1 MVNFSSIVGLID
13 MSKKVKIS
21 IIISSIIV
29 FFVAAILALYLVVLP
44 KAVATPEVWKYVNKI
59 VKENCGAEL
68 VVSNPCLKTS
78 LKPEITFDIDTLTLV
93 KDGETIFNV
102 KNMQSGI
109 NFAKIFAK
117 EIKLQKFGVDDLYV
131 DVNKLQHLKI
141 KEGEQVEQKP
151 CPIKIDWFD
160 SLLYVK
166 KCIFIYE
173 SPQKVMMKFLA
184 GDISLDMSGEPRYLH
199 FKSLLDMAHNKD
211 RLRLEFWDKNT
222 VYIQDKKLIFD
233 KFKFSVNESQI
244 VLDAKFNQDGKYKLD
259 LFSNKFSI
267 QNVDKFMRTNML
279 VANGADVMNCF
290 KDLTG
295 DFSFNVKVSDTAFGA
310 VVKVNKIVGKLV
322 PLANIPLTISKGTII
337 VDPQNITVSGFDGF
351 YGHQV
356 KNKIGMFG
364 NVFDYATK
372 ADTNLFITGDA
383 YDELAQHISKL
394 AGIRIAFLNVSKI
407 VVRVVCDV
415 TGKVKVTGGAK
426 VPAGSNV
433 TFEGASISS
442 AKFDRAIGLDLEV
455 LKDKLTINHINYYI
469 SENIAQNVAPQK
481 PMVSIKG
488 LVNCYTGYLYN
499 LGFEIPEPLPSEF
512 FNVLIGQKLLKR
524 GTVAGKMNFVNGE
537 KPYLDGEMEIKSV
550 RVSGQSFKI
559 NNGKMIAKDDNIHLT
574 ADGRFRRLNYKFDGN
589 IKNCL
594 LFPILV
600 KNVNLNIDEID
611 VERVMQSFVP
621 REQRI
626 AQAHKNLNPNRPKS
640 AESKISTKYFD
651 VDDTPQKETKSENS
665 DAVEPIVFQP
675 NLIVVNDCNFH
686 VGKGAYKQIKF
697 GNLHATL
704 TLDKNGLLNVQ
715 SNKFDFAEGIST
727 LKLVCDLAKP
737 TYYIRLGAK
746 DVDVDVLSTAIL
758 NLPNEIS
765 GKAMALLEF
774 NTDASAKL
782 NGKIQFSVDN
792 GSITKLGLVQYLLN
806 VASLFRNPL
815 AMISPTTFWDL
826 VNVPEGT
833 FKKING
839 TLVIKDNI
847 IERMMIKSSSPQ
859 LSAFIIGRINLVN
872 MDASL
877 RIYTKFSN
885 VHKGFSG
892 FLRNIS
898 LNVLSKRVKTNA
910 KNDASYYA
918 MELSQLP
925 KLETG
930 EEMAQVYLTK
940 FDGDVLTTNFISQLK
955 RIK

>member
-1 MVNFSSIVGLID
+1 

-141 KEGEQVEQKP
+141 KEGEQIEQKP

-173 SPQKVMMKFLA
+173 SPQKIMMKFLA

-364 NVFDYATK
+364 NVFDYSTK

-407 VVRVVCDV
+407 VVSVVCDV

-433 TFEGASISS
+433 TFEGASISP

-469 SENIAQNVAPQK
+469 SENIAQNIAPQK

-746 DVDVDVLSTAIL
+746 DVNVDVLSTAIL
-758 NLPNEIS
+758 NLPKEIS

>member
-1 MVNFSSIVGLID
+1 MVNFSSIKGRID
-13 MSKKVKIS
+13 MSKKIKIP
-21 IIISSIIV
+21 IIISSIIAL
-29 FFVAAILALYLVVLP
+29 FVAIILSLYLIVLP
-44 KAVATPEVWKYVNKI
+44 KVVATPEVWEYVNKI
-59 VKENCGAEL
+59 VKETCGAEL

-78 LKPEITFDIDTLTLV
+78 LKPEIAFDIDGLALI
-93 KDGETIFNV
+93 KDGETLLNV
-102 KNMQSGI
+102 KNMQSGV

-131 DVNKLQHLKI
+131 DMNKLQHLKV

-166 KCIFIYE
+166 RCIFIYE

-199 FKSLLDMAHNKD
+199 FKSLLDMEHNKD
-211 RLRLEFWDKNT
+211 RLRLEFWDKDT
-222 VYIQDKKLIFD
+222 VYIKDKKLIFD
-233 KFKFSVNESQI
+233 KFKFFVNNSEI
-244 VLDAKFNQDGKYKLD
+244 VLDANFNQDGKYKLD
-259 LFSNKFSI
+259 LSSKKFSI

-279 VANGADVMNCF
+279 VANGSDVMNCF
-290 KDLTG
+290 KDLAG
-295 DFSFNVKVSDTAFGA
+295 DFSFDVKMSDSAFGA

-322 PLANIPLTISKGTII
+322 PLANIPLTISKGSII
-337 VDPQNITVSGFDGF
+337 VDPQNIAISDFDGF

-356 KNKIGMFG
+356 KNKIGLFG

-394 AGIRIAFLNVSKI
+394 AGIRIAFVNVSKFVI
-407 VVRVVCDV
+407 RVVCDV

-433 TFEGASISS
+433 TFEGASISP

-512 FNVLIGQKLLKR
+512 FNVLVGQTLLKR
-524 GTVAGKMNFVNGE
+524 GTVAGKMDFVNGE

-559 NNGKMIAKDDNIHLT
+559 NNGKVVAKDDNIHLT

-600 KNVNLNIDEID
+600 KNVNLNIDELD
-611 VERVMQSFVP
+611 VERVMQTFAP

-640 AESKISTKYFD
+640 VESKISTKYFV
-651 VDDTPQKETKSENS
+651 VDDTPKTETKSETS
-665 DAVEPIVFQP
+665 EAVEPIVFQP
-675 NLIVVNDCNFH
+675 NLIVVNDCNFN
-686 VGKGAYKQIKF
+686 VTKGAYKQIKF

-737 TYYIRLGAK
+737 TYYIRLGANN
-746 DVDVDVLSTAIL
+746 VDVDVLSTAIL
-758 NLPNEIS
+758 NLPKEIS
-765 GKAMALLEF
+765 GKAKALLEF

-898 LNVLSKRVKTNA
+898 LNVLSKRVRSNA

-930 EEMAQVYLTK
+930 EETAQVYLTK
-940 FDGDVLTTNFISQLK
+940 FDGDVLTSNFISQLK

>member
-44 KAVATPEVWKYVNKI
+44 KAVATPEVWEYVNKI

-93 KDGETIFNV
+93 KDGETLFNV

-364 NVFDYATK
+364 NVFDYSTK

-433 TFEGASISS
+433 TFEGASISP

-469 SENIAQNVAPQK
+469 SENIAQNIAPQK

-727 LKLVCDLAKP
+727 LKLVCDFAKP

-758 NLPNEIS
+758 NLPKEIS

-885 VHKGFSG
+885 IHKGFSG

>member
-1 MVNFSSIVGLID
+1 

-93 KDGETIFNV
+93 KDGETLFNV

-267 QNVDKFMRTNML
+267 QNVDEFMRTNML

-433 TFEGASISS
+433 TFEGASISP

-469 SENIAQNVAPQK
+469 SENIAQNIAPQK

-626 AQAHKNLNPNRPKS
+626 AKAHKNLNPNRPKS

-758 NLPNEIS
+758 NLPKEIS

-930 EEMAQVYLTK
+930 EETAQVYLTK

>member
-1 MVNFSSIVGLID
+1 MVNFSSIKGRID
-13 MSKKVKIS
+13 MSKKIKIP
-21 IIISSIIV
+21 IIISSIIAL
-29 FFVAAILALYLVVLP
+29 FVAIILSLYLIVLP
-44 KAVATPEVWKYVNKI
+44 KVVATPEVWEYVNKI
-59 VKENCGAEL
+59 VKETCGAEL

-78 LKPEITFDIDTLTLV
+78 LKPEIAFDIDGLTLI
-93 KDGETIFNV
+93 KDGETLLNV
-102 KNMQSGI
+102 KNMQSGV

-131 DVNKLQHLKI
+131 DMNKLQRLKI

-166 KCIFIYE
+166 RCIFIYE

-199 FKSLLDMAHNKD
+199 FKSLLDMEHNKD
-211 RLRLEFWDKNT
+211 RLRLEFWDKDT
-222 VYIQDKKLIFD
+222 VYIKDKKLIFD
-233 KFKFSVNESQI
+233 KFKFFVNNSEI
-244 VLDAKFNQDGKYKLD
+244 VLDANFNQDGKYKLD
-259 LFSNKFSI
+259 LSSKKFSI

-279 VANGADVMNCF
+279 VANGSDVMNCF
-290 KDLTG
+290 KDLAG
-295 DFSFNVKVSDTAFGA
+295 DFSFDVKMSDSAFGA

-322 PLANIPLTISKGTII
+322 PLANIPLTISKGSII
-337 VDPQNITVSGFDGF
+337 VDPQNIAISDFDGF

-356 KNKIGMFG
+356 KNKIGLFG

-394 AGIRIAFLNVSKI
+394 AGIRIAFVNVSKFVI
-407 VVRVVCDV
+407 RVVCDV

-433 TFEGASISS
+433 TFEGASISP

-512 FNVLIGQKLLKR
+512 FNVLVGQTLLKR
-524 GTVAGKMNFVNGE
+524 GTVAGKMDFVNGE

-559 NNGKMIAKDDNIHLT
+559 NNGKVVAKDDNIHLT

-600 KNVNLNIDEID
+600 KNVNLNIDELD
-611 VERVMQSFVP
+611 VERVMQTFAP

-640 AESKISTKYFD
+640 VESKISTKYFV
-651 VDDTPQKETKSENS
+651 VDDTPKTETKSETS
-665 DAVEPIVFQP
+665 EAVEPIVFQP
-675 NLIVVNDCNFH
+675 NLIVVNDCNFN
-686 VGKGAYKQIKF
+686 VTKGAYKQIKF

-737 TYYIRLGAK
+737 TYYIRLGANN
-746 DVDVDVLSTAIL
+746 VDVDVLSTAIL
-758 NLPNEIS
+758 NLPKEIS
-765 GKAMALLEF
+765 GKAKALLEF

-898 LNVLSKRVKTNA
+898 LNVLSKRVRSNA

-930 EEMAQVYLTK
+930 EETAQVYLTK
-940 FDGDVLTTNFISQLK
+940 FDGDVLTSNFISQLK

>member
-1 MVNFSSIVGLID
+1 

-93 KDGETIFNV
+93 KDGETLFNV

-433 TFEGASISS
+433 TFEGANISP

-469 SENIAQNVAPQK
+469 SENIAQNISPQK

-715 SNKFDFAEGIST
+715 SSKFDFAEGIST

-758 NLPNEIS
+758 NLPKEIS

>member
-1 MVNFSSIVGLID
+1 
-13 MSKKVKIS
+13 MSKKIKIP
-21 IIISSIIV
+21 IIISSIIAL
-29 FFVAAILALYLVVLP
+29 FVAIILSLYLIVLP
-44 KAVATPEVWKYVNKI
+44 KVVATPEVWEYVNKI
-59 VKENCGAEL
+59 VKETCGAEL

-78 LKPEITFDIDTLTLV
+78 LKPEIAFDIDGLALI
-93 KDGETIFNV
+93 KDGETLLNV
-102 KNMQSGI
+102 KNMQSGV

-131 DVNKLQHLKI
+131 DMNKLQHLKV

-166 KCIFIYE
+166 RCIFIYE

-199 FKSLLDMAHNKD
+199 FKSLLDMEHNKD
-211 RLRLEFWDKNT
+211 RLRLEFWDKDT
-222 VYIQDKKLIFD
+222 VYIKDKKLIFD
-233 KFKFSVNESQI
+233 KFKFFVNNSEI
-244 VLDAKFNQDGKYKLD
+244 VLDANFNQDGKYKLD
-259 LFSNKFSI
+259 LSSKKFSI

-279 VANGADVMNCF
+279 VANGSDVMNCF
-290 KDLTG
+290 KDLAG
-295 DFSFNVKVSDTAFGA
+295 DFSFDVKMSDSAFGA

-322 PLANIPLTISKGTII
+322 PLANIPLTISKGSII
-337 VDPQNITVSGFDGF
+337 VDPQNIAISDFDGF

-356 KNKIGMFG
+356 KNKIGLFG

-394 AGIRIAFLNVSKI
+394 AGIRIAFVNVSKFVI
-407 VVRVVCDV
+407 RVVCDV

-433 TFEGASISS
+433 TFEGASISP

-512 FNVLIGQKLLKR
+512 FNVLVGQTLLKR
-524 GTVAGKMNFVNGE
+524 GTVAGKMDFVNGE

-559 NNGKMIAKDDNIHLT
+559 NNGKVVAKDDNIHLT

-600 KNVNLNIDEID
+600 KNVNLNIDELD
-611 VERVMQSFVP
+611 VERVMQTFAP

-640 AESKISTKYFD
+640 VESKISTKYFV
-651 VDDTPQKETKSENS
+651 VDDTPKTETKSETS
-665 DAVEPIVFQP
+665 EAVEPIVFQP
-675 NLIVVNDCNFH
+675 NLIVVNDCNFN
-686 VGKGAYKQIKF
+686 VTKGAYKQIKF

-737 TYYIRLGAK
+737 TYYIRLGANN
-746 DVDVDVLSTAIL
+746 VDVDVLSTAIL
-758 NLPNEIS
+758 NLPKEIS
-765 GKAMALLEF
+765 GKAKALLEF

-898 LNVLSKRVKTNA
+898 LNVLSKRVRSNA

-930 EEMAQVYLTK
+930 EETAQVYLTK
-940 FDGDVLTTNFISQLK
+940 FDGDVLTSNFISQLK

>member
-1 MVNFSSIVGLID
+1 MVNFSSIKGRID
-13 MSKKVKIS
+13 MSKKIKIP

-29 FFVAAILALYLVVLP
+29 LFVATILSLYLIVLP
-44 KAVATPEVWKYVNKI
+44 KVVATPEVWGYVNKI
-59 VKENCGAEL
+59 VKETCGAEL
-68 VVSNPCLKTS
+68 IVTNPCLKTS
-78 LKPEITFDIDTLTLV
+78 LKPEIAFDIVGLTLI
-93 KDGETIFNV
+93 KDGETLLNV
-102 KNMQSGI
+102 KNMQSGV

-131 DVNKLQHLKI
+131 DMNKLQRLKI

-199 FKSLLDMAHNKD
+199 FKSLLDMEHNKD
-211 RLRLEFWDKNT
+211 RLRLEFWDKDT
-222 VYIQDKKLIFD
+222 VYIKDKKLIFD
-233 KFKFSVNESQI
+233 KFKFSVNNSEI
-244 VLDAKFNQDGKYKLD
+244 VLDAKFNQDGKYNLD
-259 LFSNKFSI
+259 LSSKKFSI

-279 VANGADVMNCF
+279 VANGSDVMNCF
-290 KDLTG
+290 KDLAG
-295 DFSFNVKVSDTAFGA
+295 DFSFDVKVSDSAFGA

-322 PLANIPLTISKGTII
+322 PLANIPLTISKGLII
-337 VDPQNITVSGFDGF
+337 VDPQNITISDFDGF

-356 KNKIGMFG
+356 KNKIGLFG

-394 AGIRIAFLNVSKI
+394 AGIRIAFVNVSKFVI
-407 VVRVVCDV
+407 RVVCDV

-433 TFEGASISS
+433 TFEGASISP

-512 FNVLIGQKLLKR
+512 FNVLVGQKLLKR

-559 NNGKMIAKDDNIHLT
+559 NNGKMVAKDDNIHLS

-600 KNVNLNIDEID
+600 KNVNLNIDELD
-611 VERVMQSFVP
+611 VERVMQSFAP

-640 AESKISTKYFD
+640 VESKISTKYFE
-651 VDDTPQKETKSENS
+651 VDDTPKNETKSETS
-665 DAVEPIVFQP
+665 EEVEPIVFQP
-675 NLIVVNDCNFH
+675 NLIVVNDCNFN
-686 VGKGAYKQIKF
+686 VTKGVYKQIKF
-697 GNLHATL
+697 GNLHAIL

-746 DVDVDVLSTAIL
+746 DVDVDILSTAIL
-758 NLPNEIS
+758 NLPKEIS

-898 LNVLSKRVKTNA
+898 LNVLSKRVKSNA

-930 EEMAQVYLTK
+930 EETAQVYLTK
-940 FDGDVLTTNFISQLK
+940 FDGDVLTSNFISQLK

>member
-1 MVNFSSIVGLID
+1 

-433 TFEGASISS
+433 TFEGASISP

-469 SENIAQNVAPQK
+469 SENIAQNIAPQK

-611 VERVMQSFVP
+611 VERVMQSFAP

-758 NLPNEIS
+758 NLPKEIS

-885 VHKGFSG
+885 IHKGFSG

>member
-1 MVNFSSIVGLID
+1 

-78 LKPEITFDIDTLTLV
+78 LKPEIAFDIDTLTLV

-166 KCIFIYE
+166 KCIFI
-173 SPQKVMMKFLA
+173 
-184 GDISLDMSGEPRYLH
+184 
-199 FKSLLDMAHNKD
+199 
-211 RLRLEFWDKNT
+211 T

-279 VANGADVMNCF
+279 VDNGADVMNCF

-364 NVFDYATK
+364 NVFDYSTK
-372 ADTNLFITGDA
+372 ADTNLFITVDA

-433 TFEGASISS
+433 TFEGASISPV
-442 AKFDRAIGLDLEV
+442 KFDRAIGLDLEV

-469 SENIAQNVAPQK
+469 SENIAQNIAPQK

-512 FNVLIGQKLLKR
+512 FNVIIGQKLLKR

-758 NLPNEIS
+758 NLPKEIS

-885 VHKGFSG
+885 IHKGFSG

>member
-1 MVNFSSIVGLID
+1 

-44 KAVATPEVWKYVNKI
+44 KAVATPEVWEYVNKI

-93 KDGETIFNV
+93 KDDETLFNV

-184 GDISLDMSGEPRYLH
+184 GDITLDMSGEPRYLH
-199 FKSLLDMAHNKD
+199 FKSLLDMEHNKD

-364 NVFDYATK
+364 NVFDYSTK

-469 SENIAQNVAPQK
+469 SENIAQNIAPQK

-758 NLPNEIS
+758 NLPKEIS

-885 VHKGFSG
+885 IHKGFSG

>member
-1 MVNFSSIVGLID
+1 MVNFSSIKGRID
-13 MSKKVKIS
+13 MSKKIKIP
-21 IIISSIIV
+21 IIISSIIAL
-29 FFVAAILALYLVVLP
+29 FVAIILSLYLIVLP
-44 KAVATPEVWKYVNKI
+44 KVVATPEVWEYVNKI
-59 VKENCGAEL
+59 VKETCGAEL

-78 LKPEITFDIDTLTLV
+78 LKPEIAFDIDGLTLI
-93 KDGETIFNV
+93 KDGETLLNV
-102 KNMQSGI
+102 KNMQSGV

-131 DVNKLQHLKI
+131 DMNKLQRLKI

-166 KCIFIYE
+166 RCIFIYE

-199 FKSLLDMAHNKD
+199 FKSLLDMEHNKD
-211 RLRLEFWDKNT
+211 RLRLEFWDKDT
-222 VYIQDKKLIFD
+222 VYIKDKKLIFD
-233 KFKFSVNESQI
+233 KFKFFVNNSEI
-244 VLDAKFNQDGKYKLD
+244 VLDANFNQDGKYKLD
-259 LFSNKFSI
+259 LSSKKFSI

-279 VANGADVMNCF
+279 VANGSDVMNCF
-290 KDLTG
+290 KDLAG
-295 DFSFNVKVSDTAFGA
+295 DFSFDVKMSDSAFGA

-322 PLANIPLTISKGTII
+322 PLANIPLTISKGSII
-337 VDPQNITVSGFDGF
+337 VDPQNIAISDFDGF

-356 KNKIGMFG
+356 KNKIGLFG

-394 AGIRIAFLNVSKI
+394 AGIRIAFVNVSKFVI
-407 VVRVVCDV
+407 RVVCDV

-433 TFEGASISS
+433 TFEGASISP

-512 FNVLIGQKLLKR
+512 FNVLVGQTLLKR
-524 GTVAGKMNFVNGE
+524 GTVAGKMDFVNGE

-559 NNGKMIAKDDNIHLT
+559 NNGKVVAKDDNIHLT

-600 KNVNLNIDEID
+600 KNVNLNIDELD
-611 VERVMQSFVP
+611 VERVMQTFAP

-640 AESKISTKYFD
+640 VESKISTKYFV
-651 VDDTPQKETKSENS
+651 VDDTPKTETKSETS
-665 DAVEPIVFQP
+665 EAVEPIVFQP
-675 NLIVVNDCNFH
+675 NLIVVNDCNFN
-686 VGKGAYKQIKF
+686 VTKGAYKQIKF

-737 TYYIRLGAK
+737 TYYIRLGANN
-746 DVDVDVLSTAIL
+746 VDVDVLSTAIL
-758 NLPNEIS
+758 NLPKEIS
-765 GKAMALLEF
+765 GKAKALLEF

-898 LNVLSKRVKTNA
+898 LNVLSKRVKSNA

-930 EEMAQVYLTK
+930 EETAQVYLTK
-940 FDGDVLTTNFISQLK
+940 FDGDVLTSNFISQLK

>member
-93 KDGETIFNV
+93 KDGETLFNV

-364 NVFDYATK
+364 NVFDYSTK

-469 SENIAQNVAPQK
+469 SENIAQNISPQK

-537 KPYLDGEMEIKSV
+537 KPYIDGEMEIKSV

-589 IKNCL
+589 IKNSL

-758 NLPNEIS
+758 NLPKEIS

-885 VHKGFSG
+885 IHKGFSG

>member
-1 MVNFSSIVGLID
+1 

>member
-1 MVNFSSIVGLID
+1 

-93 KDGETIFNV
+93 KDGETLFNV

-407 VVRVVCDV
+407 FVRVVCDV

-433 TFEGASISS
+433 TFEGASISP

-727 LKLVCDLAKP
+727 LKLVCDFAKP

-758 NLPNEIS
+758 NLPKEIS

-885 VHKGFSG
+885 IHKGFSG

>member
-78 LKPEITFDIDTLTLV
+78 LKPEIAFDIDTLTLV
-93 KDGETIFNV
+93 KDGETLFNV

-322 PLANIPLTISKGTII
+322 PLANISLTISKGTII

-426 VPAGSNV
+426 VPAGS
-433 TFEGASISS
+433 G
-442 AKFDRAIGLDLEV
+442 
-455 LKDKLTINHINYYI
+455 
-469 SENIAQNVAPQK
+469 
-481 PMVSIKG
+481 
-488 LVNCYTGYLYN
+488 
-499 LGFEIPEPLPSEF
+499 
-512 FNVLIGQKLLKR
+512 
-524 GTVAGKMNFVNGE
+524 
-537 KPYLDGEMEIKSV
+537 
-550 RVSGQSFKI
+550 
-559 NNGKMIAKDDNIHLT
+559 
-574 ADGRFRRLNYKFDGN
+574 
-589 IKNCL
+589 
-594 LFPILV
+594 
-600 KNVNLNIDEID
+600 
-611 VERVMQSFVP
+611 
-621 REQRI
+621 
-626 AQAHKNLNPNRPKS
+626 
-640 AESKISTKYFD
+640 
-651 VDDTPQKETKSENS
+651 
-665 DAVEPIVFQP
+665 
-675 NLIVVNDCNFH
+675 
-686 VGKGAYKQIKF
+686 
-697 GNLHATL
+697 
-704 TLDKNGLLNVQ
+704 
-715 SNKFDFAEGIST
+715 
-727 LKLVCDLAKP
+727 
-737 TYYIRLGAK
+737 
-746 DVDVDVLSTAIL
+746 
-758 NLPNEIS
+758 
-765 GKAMALLEF
+765 
-774 NTDASAKL
+774 
-782 NGKIQFSVDN
+782 
-792 GSITKLGLVQYLLN
+792 
-806 VASLFRNPL
+806 
-815 AMISPTTFWDL
+815 
-826 VNVPEGT
+826 
-833 FKKING
+833 
-839 TLVIKDNI
+839 
-847 IERMMIKSSSPQ
+847 
-859 LSAFIIGRINLVN
+859 
-872 MDASL
+872 
-877 RIYTKFSN
+877 
-885 VHKGFSG
+885 
-892 FLRNIS
+892 
-898 LNVLSKRVKTNA
+898 
-910 KNDASYYA
+910 
-918 MELSQLP
+918 
-925 KLETG
+925 
-930 EEMAQVYLTK
+930 
-940 FDGDVLTTNFISQLK
+940 
-955 RIK
+955 

>member
-1 MVNFSSIVGLID
+1 

-364 NVFDYATK
+364 NVFDYSTK

-469 SENIAQNVAPQK
+469 SENIAQNIAPQK

-727 LKLVCDLAKP
+727 LKLVCDFAKP

-758 NLPNEIS
+758 NLPKEIS

-847 IERMMIKSSSPQ
+847 IARMMIKSSSPQ

>member
-1 MVNFSSIVGLID
+1 

-44 KAVATPEVWKYVNKI
+44 KAVATPEVWEYVNKI

-141 KEGEQVEQKP
+141 KEGEQIEQKP

-364 NVFDYATK
+364 NVFDYSTK

-469 SENIAQNVAPQK
+469 SENIAQNISPQK

-758 NLPNEIS
+758 NLPKEIS

-930 EEMAQVYLTK
+930 EETAQVYLTK

>member
-1 MVNFSSIVGLID
+1 

-141 KEGEQVEQKP
+141 KEGEQIEQKP

-364 NVFDYATK
+364 NVFDYSTK

-469 SENIAQNVAPQK
+469 SENIAQNISPQK

-499 LGFEIPEPLPSEF
+499 LGFEITEPLPSEF

-758 NLPNEIS
+758 NLPKEIS

>member
-1 MVNFSSIVGLID
+1 

-93 KDGETIFNV
+93 KDGETLFNV

-415 TGKVKVTGGAK
+415 TGKVKVSGGAK

-433 TFEGASISS
+433 TFEGANISP

-469 SENIAQNVAPQK
+469 SENIAQNISPQK

-758 NLPNEIS
+758 NLPKEIS

>member
-93 KDGETIFNV
+93 KDGETLFNV

-141 KEGEQVEQKP
+141 KEGEQVEKKP

-364 NVFDYATK
+364 NVFDYSTK

-469 SENIAQNVAPQK
+469 SENIAQNIAPQK

-675 NLIVVNDCNFH
+675 NLIVVNYCNFH

-746 DVDVDVLSTAIL
+746 DVNVDVLSTAIL
-758 NLPNEIS
+758 NLPKEIS

>member
-364 NVFDYATK
+364 NVFDYSTK

-469 SENIAQNVAPQK
+469 SENIAQNIAPQK

-727 LKLVCDLAKP
+727 LKLVCDFAKP

-758 NLPNEIS
+758 NLPKEIS

-847 IERMMIKSSSPQ
+847 IARMMIKSSSPQ

>member
-1 MVNFSSIVGLID
+1 

-93 KDGETIFNV
+93 KDGETLFNV

-364 NVFDYATK
+364 NVFDYSTK

-407 VVRVVCDV
+407 FVRVVCDV

-433 TFEGASISS
+433 TFEGASISP

-469 SENIAQNVAPQK
+469 SENIAQNIAPQK

-559 NNGKMIAKDDNIHLT
+559 NDGKMIAKDDNIHLT

-758 NLPNEIS
+758 NLPKEIS

-885 VHKGFSG
+885 IHKGFSG

-898 LNVLSKRVKTNA
+898 LNVLSKRVKTNV

>member
-93 KDGETIFNV
+93 KDGETLFNV

-364 NVFDYATK
+364 NVFDYSTK

-407 VVRVVCDV
+407 FVRVVCDV

-433 TFEGASISS
+433 TFEGASISP

-469 SENIAQNVAPQK
+469 SENIAQNIAPQK

-559 NNGKMIAKDDNIHLT
+559 NDGKMIAKDDNIHLT

-758 NLPNEIS
+758 NLPKEIS

-885 VHKGFSG
+885 IHKGFSG

-898 LNVLSKRVKTNA
+898 LNVLSKRVKTNV

>member
-1 MVNFSSIVGLID
+1 

-21 IIISSIIV
+21 IIISSIIA

-44 KAVATPEVWKYVNKI
+44 KVVSIPELWVYVNGI
-59 VKENCGAEL
+59 VKDTCGAEL

-78 LKPEITFDIDTLTLV
+78 LKPEITFDIDGLTLV
-93 KDGETIFNV
+93 KDGETLLNV
-102 KNMQSGI
+102 KNMQSGV
-109 NFAKIFAK
+109 NFSKIFSK

-131 DVNKLQHLKI
+131 DINKLQNLKI
-141 KEGEQVEQKP
+141 KEGEQKEQKP
-151 CPIKIDWFD
+151 FPLTIDWFD

-184 GDISLDMSGEPRYLH
+184 GDIALDMSGEPRYLH
-199 FKSLLDMAHNKD
+199 FKSLLDMEHNKD
-211 RLRLEFWDKNT
+211 RLRLEFWDKDT
-222 VYIQDKKLIFD
+222 VYIKDKKLIFD
-233 KFKFSVNESQI
+233 KFKFSVNDSEI

-259 LFSNKFSI
+259 LSSKKVSI

-279 VANGADVMNCF
+279 IANGSDVMNCF
-290 KDLTG
+290 KDLAG
-295 DFSFNVKVSDTAFGA
+295 DFSFDVKMSDTAFGA
-310 VVKVNKIVGKLV
+310 IVKVNKIVGKLV
-322 PLANIPLTISKGTII
+322 PLANIPLTVSKGSII
-337 VDPQNITVSGFDGF
+337 LDPQNITVSNFEGF
-351 YGHQV
+351 YGHNSQ
-356 KNKIGMFG
+356 NKVGMFG

-372 ADTNLFITGDA
+372 ADTNLFITSDA

-394 AGIRIAFLNVSKI
+394 AGIRIAFVNVSKF

-433 TFEGASISS
+433 TFEGASISP

-455 LKDKLTINHINYYI
+455 LKDKLAINHINYYI
-469 SENIAQNVAPQK
+469 SENIAQNITPQK
-481 PMVSIKG
+481 PMVSING

-512 FNVLIGQKLLKR
+512 FNVLVGQTLLKR
-524 GTVAGKMNFVNGE
+524 GTVAGKMRFVNGD
-537 KPYLDGEMEIKSV
+537 KPHLDGEMKIKSV

-559 NNGKMIAKDDNIHLT
+559 NNGKIIAKDDNIHLT

-600 KNVNLNIDEID
+600 KNVNLNIDELD
-611 VERVMQSFVP
+611 VERVMQSFAP

-626 AQAHKNLNPNRPKS
+626 ANAHKNLNPNRPKS
-640 AESKISTKYFD
+640 AESKISTKYFE
-651 VDDTPQKETKSENS
+651 VDDTPKTETKSDSSSSE
-665 DAVEPIVFQP
+665 AVEPIVFQP
-675 NLIVVNDCNFH
+675 NLIVVNDCNFN

-704 TLDKNGLLNVQ
+704 TLSKEGMLNVQ

-758 NLPNEIS
+758 NLPKEIS

-792 GSITKLGLVQYLLN
+792 GSIAKLGLVQYLLN

-885 VHKGFSG
+885 IHKGFSG

-898 LNVLSKRVKTNA
+898 LNVLSKRVKSNV

-925 KLETG
+925 ELETG
-930 EEMAQVYLTK
+930 EKTAQVYLTK
-940 FDGDVLTTNFISQLK
+940 FDGDVLTSNFISQLK

>member
-1 MVNFSSIVGLID
+1 

-44 KAVATPEVWKYVNKI
+44 KAVATPEVWEYVNKI

-93 KDGETIFNV
+93 KDGETLFNV

-364 NVFDYATK
+364 NVFDYSTK

-433 TFEGASISS
+433 TFEGASISP

-469 SENIAQNVAPQK
+469 SENIAQNIAPQK

-758 NLPNEIS
+758 NLPKEIS

-930 EEMAQVYLTK
+930 EETAQVYLTK

>member
-1 MVNFSSIVGLID
+1 

-364 NVFDYATK
+364 NVFDYSTK

-433 TFEGASISS
+433 TFEGASISP

-469 SENIAQNVAPQK
+469 SENIAQNIAPQK

-675 NLIVVNDCNFH
+675 NLIVVNDCNFN

-758 NLPNEIS
+758 NLPKEIS

-885 VHKGFSG
+885 IHKGFSA

>member
-364 NVFDYATK
+364 NVFDYSTK

-433 TFEGASISS
+433 TFEGASISP

-469 SENIAQNVAPQK
+469 SENIAQNIAPQK

-727 LKLVCDLAKP
+727 LKLVCDFAKP

-758 NLPNEIS
+758 NLPKEIS

-885 VHKGFSG
+885 IHKGFSG

>member
-1 MVNFSSIVGLID
+1 

-364 NVFDYATK
+364 NVFDYSTK

-433 TFEGASISS
+433 TFEGASISP

-469 SENIAQNVAPQK
+469 SENIAQNIAPQK

-704 TLDKNGLLNVQ
+704 TLDKNGLLNVH

-758 NLPNEIS
+758 NLPKEIS

-885 VHKGFSG
+885 IHKGFSG

>member
-1 MVNFSSIVGLID
+1 

-141 KEGEQVEQKP
+141 KEGEQIEQKP

-364 NVFDYATK
+364 NVFDYSTK

-469 SENIAQNVAPQK
+469 SENIAQNISPQK

-758 NLPNEIS
+758 NLPKEIS

>member
-1 MVNFSSIVGLID
+1 

-78 LKPEITFDIDTLTLV
+78 LKPEIAFDIDTLTLV
-93 KDGETIFNV
+93 KDGETLFNV

-141 KEGEQVEQKP
+141 KEGEQIEQKP

-222 VYIQDKKLIFD
+222 VYIKDKKLIFD

-364 NVFDYATK
+364 NVFDYSTK

-433 TFEGASISS
+433 TFEGASISP

-469 SENIAQNVAPQK
+469 SENIAQNIAQNIAPQK

-537 KPYLDGEMEIKSV
+537 KPYIDGEMEIKSV

-675 NLIVVNDCNFH
+675 NLIVVSDCNFH

-758 NLPNEIS
+758 NLPKEIS

-885 VHKGFSG
+885 IHKGFSG

>member
-1 MVNFSSIVGLID
+1 

-93 KDGETIFNV
+93 KDGETLFNV

-364 NVFDYATK
+364 NVFDYSTK

-469 SENIAQNVAPQK
+469 SENIAQNIAPQK

-675 NLIVVNDCNFH
+675 NLIVVNYCNFH

-746 DVDVDVLSTAIL
+746 DVNVDVLSTAIL
-758 NLPNEIS
+758 NLPKEIS

>member
-1 MVNFSSIVGLID
+1 

-93 KDGETIFNV
+93 KDGETLFNV

-364 NVFDYATK
+364 NVFDYSTK

-433 TFEGASISS
+433 TFEGASISP

-469 SENIAQNVAPQK
+469 SENIAQNIAPQK

-704 TLDKNGLLNVQ
+704 TLDENGLLNVQ

-758 NLPNEIS
+758 NLPKEIS

-885 VHKGFSG
+885 IHKGFSG

>member
-1 MVNFSSIVGLID
+1 

-21 IIISSIIV
+21 IIISSIIAI
-29 FFVAAILALYLVVLP
+29 FVAAVLALYLAVLP
-44 KAVATPEVWKYVNKI
+44 RIVAMPEFWEYANGF
-59 VKENCGAEL
+59 VKETYGAEL
-68 VVSNPCLKTS
+68 VVTNPCLKTS
-78 LKPEITFDIDTLTLV
+78 LKPEIAFNIDGMTLV
-93 KDGETIFNV
+93 KDGETLLNV

-109 NFAKIFAK
+109 NFSKIFAK
-117 EIKLQKFGVDDLYV
+117 EIKLQKFGVDDLYI

-151 CPIKIDWFD
+151 CPITLDWFD

-199 FKSLLDMAHNKD
+199 FKTLLDLEHDND

-222 VYIQDKKLIFD
+222 VYIKDKKLIFD
-233 KFKFSVNESQI
+233 KFKFSVNKSEI
-244 VLDAKFNQDGKYKLD
+244 VLDAKFNQDGKYNLD
-259 LFSNKFSI
+259 LSSKKFSI

-279 VANGADVMNCF
+279 IANGSDVMNCF
-290 KDLTG
+290 KDLVG
-295 DFSFNVKVSDTAFGA
+295 DFSFDVKMSDKAFGA
-310 VVKVNKIVGKLV
+310 IVKVNKIVGKLV
-322 PLANIPLTISKGTII
+322 PLANIPLTITKGAII
-337 VDPQNITVSGFDGF
+337 VDPQNITVSDFDGY
-351 YGHQV
+351 YGHQG

-394 AGIRIAFLNVSKI
+394 AGIRIAFVNVSKF

-433 TFEGASISS
+433 TFEGASISP

-469 SENIAQNVAPQK
+469 SENIAQNVTPQK
-481 PMVSIKG
+481 PMVSIHG
-488 LVNCYTGYLYN
+488 LVNCFTGYLYN

-512 FNVLIGQKLLKR
+512 FNVLIGQNILKR

-559 NNGKMIAKDDNIHLT
+559 NNGKLVAKDDSIHLS

-600 KNVNLNIDEID
+600 QNVNLNIDELD
-611 VERVMQSFVP
+611 VERVMQTFAP

-626 AQAHKNLNPNRPKS
+626 AVAHKNINPNRPKS
-640 AESKISTKYFD
+640 AESKISTKYFE
-651 VDDTPQKETKSENS
+651 VEDTPKNETKQENS
-665 DAVEPIVFQP
+665 EAVEQIVFQP
-675 NLIVVNDCNFH
+675 NLLVVNDCNFN
-686 VGKGAYKQIKF
+686 VKKGKYKQINF

-704 TLDKNGLLNVQ
+704 TLSKEGMLNVQ

-758 NLPNEIS
+758 NLPKEIS

-847 IERMMIKSSSPQ
+847 IKQMMIKSSSPQ

-885 VHKGFSG
+885 IHKGFSG

-898 LNVLSKRVKTNA
+898 LNVLSKRVKSNA

-925 KLETG
+925 ELETG
-930 EEMAQVYLTK
+930 EETAQVYLTK
-940 FDGDVLTTNFISQLK
+940 FDGDVLTSNFISQLK

>member
-1 MVNFSSIVGLID
+1 

-93 KDGETIFNV
+93 KDGETLFNV

-141 KEGEQVEQKP
+141 KEGEQIEQKP

-173 SPQKVMMKFLA
+173 SPQKIMMKFLA

-364 NVFDYATK
+364 NVFDYSTK

-407 VVRVVCDV
+407 VVSVVCDV

-433 TFEGASISS
+433 TFEGASISP

-469 SENIAQNVAPQK
+469 SENIAQNIAPQK

-758 NLPNEIS
+758 NLPKEIS

-885 VHKGFSG
+885 IHKGFSG